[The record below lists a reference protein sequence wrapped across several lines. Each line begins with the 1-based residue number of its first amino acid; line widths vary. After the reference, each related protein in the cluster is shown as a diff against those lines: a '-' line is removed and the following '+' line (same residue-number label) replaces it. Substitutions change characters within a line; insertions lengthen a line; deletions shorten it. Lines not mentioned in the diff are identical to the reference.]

1 MSSCPNCQ
9 QAVAP
14 GEDICEGCGAVLS
27 TIVVSPVSFVT
38 APSISPARAGSTTPV
53 PGVCPTCQAP
63 VKAGEDVCENCG
75 MVLSSAT
82 ISAKLVRT
90 TAPPLSQATST
101 SVPVLT
107 QCPRCHKQRKR
118 NAKFC
123 NGCGL
128 RYDDEKA
135 VTAAMNAQIAPVQ
148 ATSSLKVGDLL
159 NNKYKVIRAIGE
171 GGMGA
176 VFLAEDQMLKR
187 QVVIKALLSED
198 DADMIAQ
205 SIKEREFLAAIKHAN
220 IVSIYDFITTGQQG
234 YIVMEYVHGKTLDQ
248 IMEDQG
254 HPFTVPEAIKYML
267 GILPV
272 FTYLAK
278 LGLVY
283 CDFKPQNVMLEVLK
297 DGTKIVK
304 LIDLG
309 TVIKHEPHPKDVYG
323 THGFYA
329 PEAVK
334 APSPE
339 TDLYTVCRT
348 LAYLVTEMDLATP
361 VFGMPSIESYQALR
375 DNPALYRLLTRGTHT
390 NVKRR
395 FHSAEQLGDQLAGVL
410 RQVEGGKMGVPLSS
424 KLFISGM
431 LTTTGKLGLRGEAA
445 LDESDKSIDL
455 LRAGDRALRAG
466 NHTSA
471 LNFYQQ
477 AAKANRKSIDAHLRM
492 AETLIE
498 LNELNK
504 ARTEIDQA
512 RMLDPTHWKVT
523 WYAARHAEA
532 KGQVRDAADM
542 YSELVAEL
550 PGELAPQQ
558 ALARVYTNM
567 GQFGRALEL
576 HKSVLKADPG
586 NTEAVMGAAEALVKQ
601 NKWQEAIAI
610 LREVNE
616 ATARYVEAQLLLC
629 DIYLSHA
636 TAAQAQNIDQALEAV
651 QALSGKT
658 EDPRYYLL
666 RGDIYRLLW
675 QMARKK
681 VLPKGLIVPE
691 VPSLTSRSLGHVA
704 RTSYEHY
711 LSIVAHAP
719 NREVIVRK
727 KLEVAPWRFI

>member
-1 MSSCPNCQ
+1 MSSCPNCHQ
-9 QAVAP
+9 TVAP
-14 GEDICEGCGAVLS
+14 GDDICENCGAVLS
-27 TIVVSPVSFVT
+27 TVVASQARFVT
-38 APSISPARAGSTTPV
+38 IPSTPSTLVGSTTIV
-53 PGVCPTCQAP
+53 PNVCPTCQTP
-63 VKAGEDVCENCG
+63 VKPGEDVCENCG
-75 MVLSSAT
+75 MVLSFATTSAT
-82 ISAKLVRT
+82 LVRNT
-90 TAPPLSQATST
+90 TPQVSQPTST
-101 SVPVLT
+101 SMPVLT
-107 QCPRCHKQRKR
+107 QCPRCHKQRKP

-128 RYDDEKA
+128 RYNDERA
-135 VTAAMNAQIAPVQ
+135 VTVAMNTQTSTELF
-148 ATSSLKVGDLL
+148 TSSLKAGDLL
-159 NNKYKVIRAIGE
+159 SNKYKIIREIGE

-187 QVVIKALLSED
+187 QVVIKALLSEND
-198 DADMIAQ
+198 TDMIAQ

-220 IVSIYDFITTGQQG
+220 IVSIYDFIATGKQG
-234 YIVMEYVHGKTLDQ
+234 YIIMEYVYGKTLDQ

-254 HPFTVPEAIKYML
+254 HPFTVPEAIKHML
-267 GILPV
+267 GILPA

-278 LGLVY
+278 LSLVY

-304 LIDLG
+304 LIDMG
-309 TVIKHEPHPKDVYG
+309 TVIKHEPHPSDVYG

-334 APSPE
+334 TPSPE
-339 TDLYTVCRT
+339 TDLYTICRT

-361 VFGMPSIESYQALR
+361 VFGMPSIESYKAFR

-410 RQVEGGKMGVPLSS
+410 RQVEGGKAGVPISS

-445 LDESDKSIDL
+445 LDESDLAIDL
-455 LRAGDRALRAG
+455 LRAGDRALRGG

-477 AAKANRKSIDAHLRM
+477 AAKANRQSIDAHLRM
-492 AETLIE
+492 AESLIE
-498 LNELNK
+498 INELDK
-504 ARTEIDQA
+504 AKSEIDRARTI
-512 RMLDPTHWKVT
+512 DPTHWKVT
-523 WYAARHAEA
+523 WYAARHSEA
-532 KGQVRDAADM
+532 RGWVRDAADM
-542 YSELVAEL
+542 YNELVAEL

-567 GQFGRALEL
+567 GQFGRAIEL

-586 NTEAVMGAAEALVKQ
+586 NTEAIMGAAEALVKQ
-601 NKWQEAIAI
+601 KQWQEAIAI

-616 ATARYVEAQLLLC
+616 ATARYVEAQLFLC

-636 TAAQAQNIDQALEAV
+636 TTLQAQNIDQALEAV
-651 QALSGKT
+651 LALSGKT
-658 EDPRYYLL
+658 EDPRYYLM

-675 QMARKK
+675 QMSRSQT
-681 VLPKGLIVPE
+681 LPKGLVVPDIQYI
-691 VPSLTSRSLGHVA
+691 STKGLGRVA
-704 RTSYEHY
+704 RQSYEHY
-711 LSIVAHAP
+711 LSTVPRAA
-719 NREVIVRK
+719 NRESIVRK
-727 KLEVAPWRFI
+727 KLEVAPWRVI